1 MIHQEVIQ
9 LEKGRADGYV
19 VPLGSFHLVWAATRQ
34 GMIACG
40 AFDVAALE
48 RFRYPAAR
56 LKGAGGAAI
65 ATIEDLLNG
74 EVREAN
80 AFAAEKGIVPGMS
93 GREALEKLSG

>member
-1 MIHQEVIQ
+1 MIRQEVIQ
-9 LEKGRADGYV
+9 LGQGTAQGFV
-19 VPLGSFHLVWAATRQ
+19 APVGPFNLVWAVASN

-48 RFRYPAAR
+48 KFRYAAAR
-56 LKGAGGAAI
+56 LKGAGGQPI

-80 AFAAEKGIVPGMS
+80 VFAVEKGVRVGMR
-93 GREALEKLSG
+93 GREALPRLAR

>member
-1 MIHQEVIQ
+1 MIRQEVIQ
-9 LEKGRADGYV
+9 LEKGQADGCV
-19 VPLGSFHLVWAATRQ
+19 APLGTFNLVWAATRE

-80 AFAAEKGIVPGMS
+80 AFAREKGITPGMK
-93 GREALEKLSG
+93 GREALARLAD